1 MENNE
6 YVNVAYSLDRVDDKP
21 ILIIGGTGKTG
32 KRIVKQLKKHGIPV
46 RVGSRNGNPAFDWED
61 KTTWETALRGT
72 KSAYI
77 SYYPDLAVPSAAN
90 DIAEFAAIAKNA
102 GVTRLVLLSGRG
114 EEGAQNAEERLK
126 NSSIEWTI
134 IRSSWFSQNFSEGFL
149 AEQINAGEVS
159 LPVGDVKEPF
169 IDIEDIADV
178 AFAAL
183 TEKGHEGKLYEVTGS
198 SGLSFQ
204 EATIKIAEV
213 LGKEIKYNHISIEE
227 FEEALKNN
235 QTPKIYIDFLIELFT
250 QVFDGRNTELKEG
263 IQKAL
268 GRDPRSFDEY
278 VNKTVESGVWT
289 SHNA

>member
-6 YVNVAYSLDRVDDKP
+6 YVNVAYSFDRVDDKP

-32 KRIVKQLKKHGIPV
+32 KRIVKQLKEHGIPV